1 MQNSPY
7 SEKIYELIKKEY
19 PLLYDEHNSIIYLDH
34 AGASLYSKSQINGF
48 HEELEQN
55 LLCNPHTNF
64 GKLKV
69 FICQKNY
76 YVHEYKFHSIIIKII
91 CFILGL
97 T

>member
-19 PLLYDEHNSIIYLDH
+19 PLLYDEQNSIIYLDH
-34 AGASLYSKSQINGF
+34 AGASLYSKSQIKGF

-69 FICQKNY
+69 IFIVAC
-76 YVHEYKFHSIIIKII
+76 KFCPRFLITY
-91 CFILGL
+91 ILIF
-97 T
+97 

>member
-7 SEKIYELIKKEY
+7 SKKIYELIKKEY
-19 PLLYDEHNSIIYLDH
+19 PLLYDEENSIIYLDH
-34 AGASLYSKSQINGF
+34 AGASLYSKSQIKGF

-69 FICQKNY
+69 IFIVAC
-76 YVHEYKFHSIIIKII
+76 KFFSKILI
-91 CFILGL
+91 TYILIF
-97 T
+97 

>member
-19 PLLYDEHNSIIYLDH
+19 PLLYDEQNSIIYLDH
-34 AGASLYSKSQINGF
+34 AGASLYSKSQIKGF

-69 FICQKNY
+69 HIINLLFITC
-76 YVHEYKFHSIIIKII
+76 KFLSK
-91 CFILGL
+91 

>member
-19 PLLYDEHNSIIYLDH
+19 PLLYDEQNSIIYLDH

-69 FICQKNY
+69 FICHKNY
-76 YVHEYKFHSIIIKII
+76 YINTLAPKCSK
-91 CFILGL
+91 
-97 T
+97 